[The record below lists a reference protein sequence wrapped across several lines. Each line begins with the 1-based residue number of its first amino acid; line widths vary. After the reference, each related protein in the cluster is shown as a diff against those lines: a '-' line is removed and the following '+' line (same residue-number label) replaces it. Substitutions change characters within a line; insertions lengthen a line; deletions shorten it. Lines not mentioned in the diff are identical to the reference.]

1 MSDKDLNEIQTKI
14 ALLEKDAK
22 TGEQIHRRLEIAID
36 KLSDCAISLKGMLA
50 QQEQKLTKAEQTDED
65 IFITLE
71 ARRKEWDN
79 DLKELHSRITTN
91 TKELREHQIQ
101 SENNMLNELR
111 HMRQQLSERVGV
123 LEKWRWLIIGGSI
136 IIGLMMSNPS
146 GNLWDFLNQS
156 LDFFHSFCYNISMSS
171 YIDIKFINLLS
182 TRLPKFKRKSEYLF
196 NFRCPHCGDSQKSL
210 TKARGFVYKKE

>member
-1 MSDKDLNEIQTKI
+1 MADDLSKIQTKI

-71 ARRKEWDN
+71 SRRKEWDN
-79 DLKELHSRITTN
+79 DLKELHARITTN

-146 GNLWDFLNQS
+146 GNLWEFLN
-156 LDFFHSFCYNISMSS
+156 
-171 YIDIKFINLLS
+171 
-182 TRLPKFKRKSEYLF
+182 
-196 NFRCPHCGDSQKSL
+196 
-210 TKARGFVYKKE
+210 

>member
-1 MSDKDLNEIQTKI
+1 MADDLNKIQTKI

-71 ARRKEWDN
+71 SRRKEWDS

-91 TKELREHQIQ
+91 TKELREHQLQ
-101 SENNMLNELR
+101 SENNMLSELR
-111 HMRQQLSERVGV
+111 SMKTQLSERVGV
-123 LEKWRWLIIGGSI
+123 LEKWGWLIIGGSI
-136 IIGLMMSNPS
+136 IIGLMMSNPE
-146 GNLWDFLNQS
+146 QS
-156 LDFFHSFCYNISMSS
+156 I
-171 YIDIKFINLLS
+171 IDL
-182 TRLPKFKRKSEYLF
+182 FK
-196 NFRCPHCGDSQKSL
+196 
-210 TKARGFVYKKE
+210 

>member
-1 MSDKDLNEIQTKI
+1 MVDDLNKIQTKI

-71 ARRKEWDN
+71 SRRKEWDS

-91 TKELREHQIQ
+91 TKELREHQLQ

-111 HMRQQLSERVGV
+111 SMKTQLSERVGV

-136 IIGLMMSNPS
+136 IIGLMMSNPE
-146 GNLWDFLNQS
+146 QS
-156 LDFFHSFCYNISMSS
+156 I
-171 YIDIKFINLLS
+171 IDL
-182 TRLPKFKRKSEYLF
+182 FK
-196 NFRCPHCGDSQKSL
+196 
-210 TKARGFVYKKE
+210 

>member
-1 MSDKDLNEIQTKI
+1 MADDINKIQTKI

-71 ARRKEWDN
+71 SRRKEWDN
-79 DLKELHSRITTN
+79 DLKELHARITTN

-146 GNLWDFLNQS
+146 GNLWDFLN
-156 LDFFHSFCYNISMSS
+156 
-171 YIDIKFINLLS
+171 
-182 TRLPKFKRKSEYLF
+182 
-196 NFRCPHCGDSQKSL
+196 
-210 TKARGFVYKKE
+210 

>member
-1 MSDKDLNEIQTKI
+1 MSEKELNEIQTKI

-50 QQEQKLTKAEQTDED
+50 QQEQKLAKAEQTDDD
-65 IFITLE
+65 IFIILE
-71 ARRKEWDN
+71 SRRKEWDN

-91 TKELREHQIQ
+91 SRELREHQVR
-101 SENNMLNELR
+101 SEQTMLNELR
-111 HMRQQLSERVGV
+111 AMKTQLSERVGV

-146 GNLWDFLNQS
+146 GNIWEFLN
-156 LDFFHSFCYNISMSS
+156 
-171 YIDIKFINLLS
+171 
-182 TRLPKFKRKSEYLF
+182 
-196 NFRCPHCGDSQKSL
+196 
-210 TKARGFVYKKE
+210 

>member
-1 MSDKDLNEIQTKI
+1 MADDLSKIQTKI

-71 ARRKEWDN
+71 SRRKEWDN
-79 DLKELHSRITTN
+79 DLKELHARITTN

-123 LEKWRWLIIGGSI
+123 LEKWRWLIIGGAI
-136 IIGLMMSNPS
+136 IIGLMMSNPN
-146 GNLWDFLNQS
+146 GNFWEFLN
-156 LDFFHSFCYNISMSS
+156 
-171 YIDIKFINLLS
+171 
-182 TRLPKFKRKSEYLF
+182 
-196 NFRCPHCGDSQKSL
+196 
-210 TKARGFVYKKE
+210 

>member
-1 MSDKDLNEIQTKI
+1 MADNDLNKLQTKV

-22 TGEQIHRRLEIAID
+22 TGEQIHRRLETAID
-36 KLSDCAISLKGMLA
+36 KLSDCAISLKGILA

-65 IFITLE
+65 IFVTLE

-79 DLKELHSRITTN
+79 DLKELHARITTN

-146 GNLWDFLNQS
+146 GSFWEFLN
-156 LDFFHSFCYNISMSS
+156 
-171 YIDIKFINLLS
+171 
-182 TRLPKFKRKSEYLF
+182 
-196 NFRCPHCGDSQKSL
+196 
-210 TKARGFVYKKE
+210 

>member
-1 MSDKDLNEIQTKI
+1 MPEDLQEIQTKI

-22 TGEQIHRRLEIAID
+22 TGAQIHQRLEVAIG
-36 KLSDCAISLKGMLA
+36 KLSDCAISLKAMLA
-50 QQEQKLTKAEQTDED
+50 TQEQKLAKAEQTDDD

-71 ARRKEWDN
+71 SRRKEWDN

-91 TKELREHQIQ
+91 SRELREHQIQ

-111 HMRQQLSERVGV
+111 SMRQQLSERVGV

-146 GNLWDFLNQS
+146 GNIW
-156 LDFFHSFCYNISMSS
+156 
-171 YIDIKFINLLS
+171 
-182 TRLPKFKRKSEYLF
+182 ELF
-196 NFRCPHCGDSQKSL
+196 S
-210 TKARGFVYKKE
+210 

>member
-1 MSDKDLNEIQTKI
+1 MADDLNKIQTKI

-71 ARRKEWDN
+71 SRRKEWDN

-91 TKELREHQIQ
+91 SRELRDTQYQ
-101 SENNMLNELR
+101 LENKLLNEIR
-111 HMRQQLSERVGV
+111 MVRTQLSERVGV
-123 LEKWRWLIIGGSI
+123 LEKWRWVIIGASI
-136 IIGLMMSNPS
+136 IIGLMLSNPD
-146 GNLWDFLNQS
+146 N
-156 LDFFHSFCYNISMSS
+156 SFWKM
-171 YIDIKFINLLS
+171 F
-182 TRLPKFKRKSEYLF
+182 
-196 NFRCPHCGDSQKSL
+196 
-210 TKARGFVYKKE
+210 

>member
-1 MSDKDLNEIQTKI
+1 MADDLNKIQTKI

-22 TGEQIHRRLEIAID
+22 TGEQIHRRLEVAID

-65 IFITLE
+65 IFVTLE

-79 DLKELHSRITTN
+79 DLKELHSRITSN

-136 IIGLMMSNPS
+136 IIGLMMSNPN
-146 GNLWDFLNQS
+146 GNIWEFLN
-156 LDFFHSFCYNISMSS
+156 
-171 YIDIKFINLLS
+171 
-182 TRLPKFKRKSEYLF
+182 
-196 NFRCPHCGDSQKSL
+196 
-210 TKARGFVYKKE
+210 